1 MNFVDGLRQV
11 YEKIRKEEE
20 NLIWF
25 YGQAVLAASPA
36 LAAEFRI
43 NIGEK
48 DYFLLRVGE
57 ELAGLFFVY
66 FRRALS
72 RRHSG

>member
-48 DYFLLRVGE
+48 DYFLASCGRGTCGAFFRV
-57 ELAGLFFVY
+57 F
-66 FRRALS
+66 
-72 RRHSG
+72 